1 VIARAAAA
9 CLLAAAAFVA
19 QAADP
24 VAFVA
29 DLQGNATI
37 EGNGKVSF
45 LAELPAGTRLLLG
58 TGATVAITY
67 ASSGAEYTVSG
78 PGEFLVAASEVKAER
93 GAAPKKRTVAV
104 LPDAAVIAKMSR
116 TANASLRMRGINPRG
131 TGQVALEYPVN
142 TRVATLQPTLRWSG
156 EPTADQFDVAVLDP
170 TGKEVW
176 KGNVKPPMA
185 KPAVKLSP
193 ATIYTWT
200 VMTPKGAKAE
210 GRFETASAADMAR
223 AEKSRA
229 AAKSFSDRVMHA
241 FVLQDIGATQD
252 AREAWAALSRE
263 RPDIPELSVLGR

>member
-1 VIARAAAA
+1 VIARAAA
-9 CLLAAAAFVA
+9 LVFAAAALAA

-37 EGNGKVSF
+37 EGDGKVSF

-58 TGATVAITY
+58 TGSTVAVTY
-67 ASSGAEYTVSG
+67 AASGAEFTLVG

-93 GAAPKKRTVAV
+93 GAAPRKRTVAV

-116 TANASLRMRGINPRG
+116 TANASLRMRGINPRAS
-131 TGQVALEYPVN
+131 TQVSLDYPVD
-142 TRVATLQPTLRWSG
+142 TRVTTLQPTLRWSG
-156 EPTADQFDVAVLDP
+156 DPTAEQFDVAVLDS
-170 TGKEVW
+170 TGKEIW

-185 KPAVKLSP
+185 RPSVKLAP
-193 ATIYTWT
+193 ATLYTWT
-200 VMTPKGAKAE
+200 VMTPSGAKAE
-210 GRFETASAADMAR
+210 GHFETASAAAMAR

-229 AAKSFSDRVMHA
+229 AAKSFSERVMHA
-241 FVLQDIGATQD
+241 FILQDIGATQD
-252 AREAWAALSRE
+252 AKEAWAALARE